1 MGATASIGT
10 RVRHRRRAAA
20 ALGVVAV
27 ALACSE
33 EPAPAP
39 PVARP
44 VKILTVGGV
53 GAGGSLEFPGKISPT
68 QNAEPAF
75 EVAGKIIEFPVVESQ
90 ALEEGDVIARLDPRD
105 YQSELDKATANERK
119 AEVDLQRYRTL
130 YEKGV
135 NPKSDLD
142 GAQRRYEVTLAGLKT
157 AQKALEDS
165 VLRAPFSGTVAK
177 KLVDDFQNVQA
188 KQPIVVLQDES
199 TLQIEV
205 FIPERDF
212 ARMTPGLSNEE
223 RTRRANPQVSLSSI
237 PGRTFPARIK
247 EFSTTADPVTRTFT
261 ATFEFD
267 PPPDVTIRSGMTA
280 KITLKPRAGQAGTGG
295 ISLPARAVLT
305 DETGEAFVWV
315 VDPATMKVERSPV
328 VVGELEGE
336 SIVVRSGLT
345 DGQQVAVSGV
355 HELSEGAEVR
365 RFGE

>member
-1 MGATASIGT
+1 LTAVALGLVT
-10 RVRHRRRAAA
+10 A
-20 ALGVVAV
+20 ALG
-27 ALACSE
+27 CSE
-33 EPAPAP
+33 EPAPPP

-44 VKILTVGGV
+44 VKILTVGGAGV
-53 GAGGSLEFPGKISPT
+53 GGSLEFPGKISPT

-75 EVAGKIIEFPVVESQ
+75 EVPGKIIEFPVNESQ

-105 YQSELDKATANERK
+105 YQSEVDKATANARK
-119 AEVDLQRYRTL
+119 TEVDLQRYRTL

-142 GAQRRYEVTLAGLKT
+142 GAQRRYEVTLAELKT

-177 KLVDDFQNVQA
+177 KLVADFQNVQA

-205 FIPERDF
+205 AIPERDF

-223 RTRRANPQVSLSSI
+223 RTRRGNPQVSLSSI
-237 PGRTFPARIK
+237 PGRSFPARVK

-261 ATFEFD
+261 ATFEFN
-267 PPPDVTIRSGMTA
+267 PPADVTILSGMTA
-280 KITLKPRAGQAGTGG
+280 KITLSPRGAAVEGSDLA
-295 ISLPARAVLT
+295 IPARAVVT
-305 DETGEAFVWV
+305 EANGEAFVWV
-315 VDPATMKVERSPV
+315 VDPASMKVARTPV
-328 VVGELEGE
+328 VVGGLAGE
-336 SIVVRSGLT
+336 DILIRSGLSN
-345 DGQQVAVSGV
+345 GQQIAVSGV
-355 HELSEGAEVR
+355 HELTDGAEVR